1 MHEVS
6 IARTILSEVVA
17 SAAVNDVARIGSITL
32 RIGRLSGVV
41 EEALRFGF
49 EMVSVG
55 SPAEGAELIFENEP
69 VVVWCPDGQHRVELE
84 GVRFFCDTH
93 HVACSELL
101 SGRQL
106 ELVSYSIAGDQ
117 AAVESARVGE
127 R

>member
-17 SAAVNDVARIGSITL
+17 SAAINDVAHVGSITL
-32 RIGRLSGVV
+32 RVGRLSGVV

-55 SPAEGAELIFENEP
+55 SPAEGAKLIVENEP

-93 HVACSELL
+93 QVPCSKLL

-106 ELVSYSIAGDQ
+106 ELVSYSIAGDPTT
-117 AAVESARVGE
+117 VEPAQVGE
-127 R
+127 N